1 MRMTLQELRESL
13 GYTIE
18 ELADF
23 LRVSRM
29 AIYIWEEGKATPSSK
44 NLKKLSVFFNKT
56 MDEMLNIVQETQQ
69 KQRRD

>member
-1 MRMTLQELRESL
+1 MTLQELRESL

-29 AIYIWEEGKATPSSK
+29 AVYMWEEGKATPNAR
-44 NLKKLSVFFNKT
+44 NLKKLSTFFSKT

-69 KQRRD
+69 KQRGG

>member
-1 MRMTLQELRESL
+1 MTLQELRESL

-29 AIYIWEEGKATPSSK
+29 AIYIWEEGKATPNAR
-44 NLKKLSVFFNKT
+44 NLKKLSVFFNKS

>member
-1 MRMTLQELRESL
+1 MTLQELRESL

-18 ELADF
+18 ELAEF

-29 AIYIWEEGKATPSSK
+29 AVYMWEEGKATPNAR
-44 NLKKLSVFFNKT
+44 NLKKLSVFFNKS

>member
-1 MRMTLQELRESL
+1 MTLSELRESL
-13 GYTIE
+13 GYSIE

-44 NLKKLSVFFNKT
+44 NLKKLSVFFNKS